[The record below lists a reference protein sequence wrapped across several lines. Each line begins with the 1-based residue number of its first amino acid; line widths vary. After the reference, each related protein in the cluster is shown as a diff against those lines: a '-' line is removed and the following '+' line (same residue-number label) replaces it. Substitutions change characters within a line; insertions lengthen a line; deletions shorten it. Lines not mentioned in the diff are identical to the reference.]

1 MAIDL
6 DQPKTAPSLVRSDEA
21 GVVRFAALGD
31 WRIDAAALLSRAV
44 DRADASGAR
53 RGIIDLS
60 RIGHLDTAGAWLL
73 HRLGERLTEAGAL
86 VEWTGVS
93 VAAQRLLDAV
103 ADEGAPAP
111 AGPPRAHLP
120 IRFLAAIGRPVAGT
134 GADIVSWTSILGG
147 VVAAFARGVVRPR
160 RLRITSIVHHLQR
173 MAVSAVP
180 INILIGFVIG
190 IIIAQQGAFQFQQL
204 VGPDIIVVDL
214 TTYLALREI
223 GVLLAAIML
232 AGRSGSAITAE
243 IGSMKMR
250 EEIDALK
257 VIGLDPNEILV
268 MPRILAL
275 LIALPLLTVLVDIA
289 AIGGGALLLKLYTG
303 MSYQTFFDRA
313 QTAYLSTLLAGLIKA
328 PFMAVAI
335 GVVAVA
341 EGFKVRGSAE
351 SLGRHTT
358 TAVVKGIFM
367 VLAVDCFF
375 ALFFA
380 AIQF

>member
-1 MAIDL
+1 VSIDL
-6 DQPKTAPSLVRSDEA
+6 DQPTTEADLVRSDEP
-21 GVVRFAALGD
+21 GVVRYAAVGD
-31 WRIDAAALLSRAV
+31 WRIDSAARLSRSVDAV
-44 DRADASGAR
+44 DASGAR
-53 RGIIDLS
+53 RGIIDLA
-60 RIGHLDTAGAWLL
+60 RIGHIDTSGAWLL
-73 HRLGERLTEAGAL
+73 HRLGERLADRGATI
-86 VEWTGVS
+86 EWTGVS
-93 VAAQRLLDAV
+93 APARRLLDAV
-103 ADEGAPAP
+103 EREAAPALAK
-111 AGPPRAHLP
+111 AGRPPLAS
-120 IRFLAAIGRPVAGT
+120 RFLASIGRPVAGM
-134 GADIVSWTSILGG
+134 GADIVAWTSILGG
-147 VVAAFARGVVRPR
+147 VLAVLARGLLRPR
-160 RLRITSIVHHLQR
+160 RLRITSIVHHLER
-173 MAVSAVP
+173 MALTAAP

-190 IIIAQQGAFQFQQL
+190 IIIAQQGAFQFQEL
-204 VGPDIIVVDL
+204 IGPDIIVVDL
-214 TTYLALREI
+214 TAYLALREI

-268 MPRILAL
+268 MPRIVAL

-289 AIGGGALLLKLYTG
+289 ALAGGALLLKFYVG
-303 MSYQTFFDRA
+303 MPFEVFFDRA
-313 QTAYLSTLLAGLIKA
+313 QLAYMSTLLAGLIKA

-335 GVVAVA
+335 GVVAVS

-358 TAVVKGIFM
+358 TAVVKGIFL

>member
-1 MAIDL
+1 VAIDL
-6 DQPKTAPSLVRSDEA
+6 DQPKTAASLVRSEEP
-21 GVVRFAALGD
+21 GVARFAAVGD
-31 WRIDAAALLSRAV
+31 WRIESAAQLSRIA

-53 RGIIDLS
+53 RAIIDLS
-60 RIGHLDTAGAWLL
+60 RIGQLDTAGAWLL
-73 HRLGERLTEAGAL
+73 HRLGERLREAGAAI
-86 VEWTGVS
+86 EWTGVS
-93 VAAQRLLDAV
+93 LPAQRLLDAV
-103 ADEGAPAP
+103 ADEGAPEP
-111 AGPPRAHLP
+111 AGPPRAP
-120 IRFLAAIGRPVAGT
+120 ISTRVLAGIGRPVAGT
-134 GADIVSWTSILGG
+134 GADILAWTSILGG
-147 VVAAFARGVVRPR
+147 VVAAFARGIIRPR
-160 RLRITSIVHHLQR
+160 RLRVTSIVHHLQR
-173 MAVSAVP
+173 MALTAAP

-190 IIIAQQGAFQFQQL
+190 IIIAQQGAFQFQEF

-214 TTYLALREI
+214 TAYLALREI
-223 GVLLAAIML
+223 GVLLAAVML

-268 MPRILAL
+268 MPRIVAL

-289 AIGGGALLLKLYTG
+289 ALGGGALLLKLYIN
-303 MSYQTFFDRA
+303 MPFEVFFDRA
-313 QTAYLSTLLAGLIKA
+313 RLAYLSTLLAGLIKA

-335 GVVAVA
+335 GVVAVS